1 VGDLVA
7 VAVRTAAG
15 GRWAGGGVPG
25 ACGQA
30 TVGRQRGAWPG
41 TWAWPDGS
49 GPTHGVCLDGGRRAV
64 SCRAGGGVSGEAA
77 AGEGAGEGE
86 RGGDR

>member
-7 VAVRTAAG
+7 AAVRTAAG
-15 GRWAGGGVPG
+15 RRRASGGMPG

-30 TVGRQRGAWPG
+30 TVGRQRGAR
-41 TWAWPDGS
+41 PDGS
-49 GPTHGVCLDGGRRAV
+49 GPVRGVCLDGGGRAA

-77 AGEGAGEGE
+77 AAGEGE
-86 RGGDR
+86 LGGG

>member
-7 VAVRTAAG
+7 VRTVAG

-30 TVGRQRGAWPG
+30 MVGRQRGARPG
-41 TWAWPDGS
+41 AWARPNGS
-49 GPTHGVCLDGGRRAV
+49 GPARGVCLDGGGRAT
-64 SCRAGGGVSGEAA
+64 SCRAGGDVSGEAA
-77 AGEGAGEGE
+77 AAGEGE
-86 RGGDR
+86 LGGG

>member
-1 VGDLVA
+1 VA
-7 VAVRTAAG
+7 AAVRTAAG
-15 GRWAGGGVPG
+15 GRRVGGGMPG

-41 TWAWPDGS
+41 AWARPDGS
-49 GPTHGVCLDGGRRAV
+49 GPARGVCLDGGGRAV

-77 AGEGAGEGE
+77 AAGEGE
-86 RGGDR
+86 LGGG